1 MPLQN
6 KRQDDVL
13 GKQFDDLFVIP
24 DVIDKDKD
32 KFLNSSD
39 DSDNK

>member
-6 KRQDDVL
+6 KRMEDEM

-24 DVIDKDKD
+24 DVIDKDKE
-32 KFLNSSD
+32 KFLPKKD
-39 DSDNK
+39 AQ